1 VLRHDPIGVER
12 DYFERAFWEEIKAGT
27 RKFGDFDP
35 EFKPASTREAVR
47 AAAAAANPPNAT
59 AIPVDQHGVPLAS
72 PDGQISDDTLY
83 VDEEQD
89 EGAFLDKADDLF
101 DDLDKTEDGS
111 RQNDDFITVEEV
123 ATAPPNGTPR
133 AIRPRAG

>member
-12 DYFERAFWEEIKAGT
+12 DYFERAFWDEIKAGT

-35 EFKPASTREAVR
+35 EFKRESLR
-47 AAAAAANPPNAT
+47 AAAHAADAAANAPNAT

-72 PDGQISDDTLY
+72 PDGRISEETLY

-101 DDLDKTEDGS
+101 EGLDETEAGS
-111 RQNDDFITVEEV
+111 RQNGDDYVTVEEL
-123 ATAPPNGTPR
+123 ANRPPG
-133 AIRPRAG
+133 G